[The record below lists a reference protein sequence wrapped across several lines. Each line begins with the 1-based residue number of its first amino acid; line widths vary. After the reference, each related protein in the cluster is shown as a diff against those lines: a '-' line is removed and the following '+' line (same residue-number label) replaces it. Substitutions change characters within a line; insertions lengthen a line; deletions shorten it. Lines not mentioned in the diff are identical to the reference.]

1 VAEGCATYGKETFP
15 NPFNASVINKN
26 LRQGEFRKSF
36 KKNDIHL
43 PGLKHSLRV
52 RFAFVKHLPHSE
64 SHSRKGSSGK
74 GASEGGKG
82 IDRFL
87 LMRARYERMA
97 GVASGGGVISIES
110 E

>member
-1 VAEGCATYGKETFP
+1 MK
-15 NPFNASVINKN
+15 
-26 LRQGEFRKSF
+26 L
-36 KKNDIHL
+36 KNDIHL
-43 PGLKHSLRV
+43 PGRKHSFRV

-64 SHSRKGSSGK
+64 SHSRKDSSGR

-87 LMRARYERMA
+87 LTRARYERIA
-97 GVASGGGVISIES
+97 GVASGGGVISMEF